1 MGGEKNTIMSE
12 GPRFAGIQ
20 HKGFTPLEIDIP
32 GRERRTLPEI
42 HGEGPRFAGSQ
53 TDVRKRHRSF
63 LRKSRNPVRDA
74 FRQGRLAAESLG
86 LTGFT
91 LIELL
96 VVIAIIALLMAI
108 ILPALNSVKKKAA
121 ATVCLSNTKN
131 LALGWYLYMQ
141 DNDGRIM
148 SSENNGVEQ
157 NGTYV
162 GWIGV
167 PRNSTGNLLS
177 NTQTDPPVTDED
189 EIRGIERG
197 LLFPYVKEPDAYH
210 CPADNIRKSMYDGT
224 RVFVSYGLP
233 MCLYGALNPSS
244 SGYNLQIKTFG
255 EITSPSRRYVF
266 VESAETRNWNSSHHF
281 VLGAPEYTGTNRWGW
296 WGPMAV
302 NHGDSSVL
310 GFCDGHSELRKWR
323 DRFTIERVDKLI
335 REGVTTYGIEYPPEG
350 QILDIDYMASGWAY
364 RYKGAE

>member
-1 MGGEKNTIMSE
+1 VGGEKNIIISA
-12 GPRFAGIQ
+12 GRRFAGI
-20 HKGFTPLEIDIP
+20 
-32 GRERRTLPEI
+32 
-42 HGEGPRFAGSQ
+42 Q

-74 FRQGRLAAESLG
+74 FRQGCLAAESLG

-131 LALGWYLYMQ
+131 LALGWFLYMQ

-148 SSENNGVEQ
+148 SSEDNGVEQ

-167 PRNSTGNLLS
+167 PRSSTGSQLS
-177 NTQTDPPVTDED
+177 NTQTNPPVTDED

-197 LLFPYVKEPDAYH
+197 LLYPYVKEPDTYH

-233 MCLYGALNPSS
+233 MCLYGDLNPGS

-335 REGVTTYGIEYPPEG
+335 REGVTLYGIEYPPEG
-350 QILDIDYMASGWAY
+350 QTLDIDYMATGWAY
-364 RYKGAE
+364 RYKGAQ